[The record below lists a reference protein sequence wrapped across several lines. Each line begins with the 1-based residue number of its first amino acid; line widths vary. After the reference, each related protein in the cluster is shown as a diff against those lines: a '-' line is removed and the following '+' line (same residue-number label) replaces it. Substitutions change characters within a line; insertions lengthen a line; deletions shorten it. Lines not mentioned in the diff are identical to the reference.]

1 MMSLRA
7 SYNNCSTVFF
17 FAIPIIWIIF
27 NIYYTG
33 VLDFNCLGKTHLVSV
48 IPKRLNHL
56 LFSLLYF
63 FKI

>member
-1 MMSLRA
+1 MMSLSV

-33 VLDFNCLGKTHLVSV
+33 VLDFNCLGKTHLISV
-48 IPKRLNHL
+48 ILKRLNHFTFL
-56 LFSLLYF
+56 GFIF
-63 FKI
+63 F